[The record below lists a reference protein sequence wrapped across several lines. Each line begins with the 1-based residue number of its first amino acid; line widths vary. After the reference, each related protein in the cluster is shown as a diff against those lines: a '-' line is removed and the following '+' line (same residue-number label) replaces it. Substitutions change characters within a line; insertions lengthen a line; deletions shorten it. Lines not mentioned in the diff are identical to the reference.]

1 MTHKTPPT
9 DRPARIAVL
18 DDYMGVAHRLA
29 DWSVLEGRA
38 TVDFLTSALPSG
50 REAETLKDYDAI
62 CLLRER
68 MDVPGELLRQLPDLR
83 AIVSTGRRN
92 RTLDDATAQEM
103 GIPIMTTSGS
113 GNGVYATVELAW
125 GLILS
130 LMRHIPAESDAMRA
144 GAWQTRM
151 GNAIYGRTLGLVGL
165 GRLGSRMAENAR
177 SFGMNVIAWSPNLTH
192 ERAAE
197 AGAEHVDK
205 ETLFRTADVV
215 SLHLVLAETTRGI
228 VGADDLGR
236 MKPEAIL
243 VNTSR
248 GPLVDE
254 AALLDALRHKRIR
267 AAGIDVFEPEPLPA
281 DHPLRALPNALL
293 TPHLGYAVEETLAAF
308 YAEIVEN
315 LDGWLNGTP
324 PRLLHPA

>member
-1 MTHKTPPT
+1 
-9 DRPARIAVL
+9 
-18 DDYMGVAHRLA
+18 
-29 DWSVLEGRA
+29 
-38 TVDFLTSALPSG
+38 
-50 REAETLKDYDAI
+50 
-62 CLLRER
+62 
-68 MDVPGELLRQLPDLR
+68 
-83 AIVSTGRRN
+83 
-92 RTLDDATAQEM
+92 
-103 GIPIMTTSGS
+103 
-113 GNGVYATVELAW
+113 
-125 GLILS
+125 
-130 LMRHIPAESDAMRA
+130 
-144 GAWQTRM
+144 
-151 GNAIYGRTLGLVGL
+151 
-165 GRLGSRMAENAR
+165 
-177 SFGMNVIAWSPNLTH
+177 MNVIAWSPNLTP

-197 AGAEHVDK
+197 GGAEHVDK

-228 VGADDLGR
+228 VGADDLGL

>member
-38 TVDFLTSALPSG
+38 TVDFLTAALPRG

-177 SFGMNVIAWSPNLTH
+177 SFGMNVIAWSPNLTP

-228 VGADDLGR
+228 VGADDLGL